1 MLYFFYSEILIQM
14 TEQEPILLSEKVRE
28 KSTWTM
34 VKPHIFT
41 VLLILLASLIIV
53 GVKFATPD
61 ATPLVIFVLILL
73 VPVLIIFKNSL
84 PDSIPYPIRK
94 LLVEDLEKPKPTEEE
109 RKEFPKTTLKKR
121 QTFMLVA
128 MCFTTVLIVIM
139 LAKIYPEVQ
148 PTINYYT
155 VIKNKTGLKIGA
167 VLFLICLQGTLVI
180 NFQELI
186 DTPVTIEAPE

>member
-1 MLYFFYSEILIQM
+1 M

-28 KSTWTM
+28 DSTWTM

-41 VLLILLASLIIV
+41 ILLLLVASLVIL

-61 ATPLVIFVLILL
+61 ATPIVIFVMILL

-94 LLVEDLEKPKPTEEE
+94 LLVEDIDQPKPTEEE
-109 RKEFPKTTLKKR
+109 RKEFPKTTIKKK
-121 QTFMLVA
+121 QTFLLVA
-128 MCFTTVLIVIM
+128 MCLTSLMIIITLTN
-139 LAKIYPEVQ
+139 IYPEVQ
-148 PTINYYT
+148 TNINYFT
-155 VIKNKTGLKIGA
+155 LVKNKTSFKIGGA
-167 VLFLICLQGTLVI
+167 LFLICLQGVFVI

-186 DTPVTIEAPE
+186 DTPVTVEEPE

>member
-1 MLYFFYSEILIQM
+1 M

-139 LAKIYPEVQ
+139 IAKIYPEVQ

-167 VLFLICLQGTLVI
+167 ALFLICLQGTLVI

>member
-1 MLYFFYSEILIQM
+1 M

-94 LLVEDLEKPKPTEEE
+94 LLVEDLESWL
-109 RKEFPKTTLKKR
+109 LK
-121 QTFMLVA
+121 FIFNLY
-128 MCFTTVLIVIM
+128 FIIFD
-139 LAKIYPEVQ
+139 I
-148 PTINYYT
+148 I
-155 VIKNKTGLKIGA
+155 
-167 VLFLICLQGTLVI
+167 
-180 NFQELI
+180 
-186 DTPVTIEAPE
+186 